1 MLSCQHGSREN
12 QTIRKDFPK
21 LSQNVT
27 QGINESWKENTE
39 RGRKKKKTNI
49 QIKTD
54 KTCKMLKSGS
64 PELWEGSRSKH
75 KETMSECQR
84 GLWDGLICVLRRFGY
99 CCGQSSL
106 SMWLYL
112 ELGCRPDRLQRLKEG
127 GRHILKEGSIMAM
140 RAGPG

>member
-84 GLWDGLICVLRRFGY
+84 GLWDGQGFCIFHRIENSEDLMQNQRSDLCFKKIWILLWSVLIVNVAIFRI
-99 CCGQSSL
+99 
-106 SMWLYL
+106 
-112 ELGCRPDRLQRLKEG
+112 RLQT
-127 GRHILKEGSIMAM
+127 
-140 RAGPG
+140 